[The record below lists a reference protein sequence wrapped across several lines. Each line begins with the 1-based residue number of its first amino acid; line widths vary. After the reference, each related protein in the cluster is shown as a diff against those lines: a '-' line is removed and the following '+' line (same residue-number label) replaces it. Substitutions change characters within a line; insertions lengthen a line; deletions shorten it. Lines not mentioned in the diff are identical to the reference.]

1 LLQGFLIVNWII
13 LHEKIIKQ
21 KMKKINELLIYFRNM
36 KIYHQNIKVIIKILI
51 GFRID
56 ELKMH

>member
-1 LLQGFLIVNWII
+1 
-13 LHEKIIKQ
+13 
-21 KMKKINELLIYFRNM
+21 MKKINELLIYFRNM
-36 KIYHQNIKVIIKILI
+36 KIYYQNIKVIIKILV